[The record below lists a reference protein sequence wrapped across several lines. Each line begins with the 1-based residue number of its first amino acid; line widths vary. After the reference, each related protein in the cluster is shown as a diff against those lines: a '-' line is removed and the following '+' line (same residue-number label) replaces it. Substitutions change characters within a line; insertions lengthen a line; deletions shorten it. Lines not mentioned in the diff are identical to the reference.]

1 MVRTG
6 VNVTGSLNTRGS
18 LTGAEED
25 CSLVRSSAGNILPQP
40 VMWAV
45 KVEGYTL
52 LTCGEAR
59 SPVVKGEGNTIW
71 LPLVHTYKMKSKS
84 AVVVHR
90 SPNYPCTYPC
100 IGRMSPGQ

>member
-18 LTGAEED
+18 LAGAEED
-25 CSLVRSSAGNILPQP
+25 SGLVRSSAGNILPQT
-40 VMWAV
+40 VVWFI
-45 KVEGYTL
+45 KVQRHTL

-59 SPVVKGEGNTIW
+59 SPVVKSEGHTIW

-84 AVVVHR
+84 AVVVQR
-90 SPNYPCTYPC
+90 SPNYPCIYPC